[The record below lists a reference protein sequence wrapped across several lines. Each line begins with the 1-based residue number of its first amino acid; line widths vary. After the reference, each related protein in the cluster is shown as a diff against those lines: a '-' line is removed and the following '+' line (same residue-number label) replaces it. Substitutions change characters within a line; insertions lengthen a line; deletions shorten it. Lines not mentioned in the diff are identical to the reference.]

1 MKEKITEIINND
13 RYIKISDTLYFI
25 GIIVFTLKFFME
37 KWTWLTINDN
47 IFAIILCFCFAQRM
61 IFQKYSKKQLIITI
75 ISGFISAYVGFATK
89 EYVLFY
95 LYLSIFASK
104 NIELQKIIKI
114 SFYVIFILLGICTVA
129 YTINYLIGNEVPI
142 TYRNDGSVRYAFYL
156 NHPNMYAG
164 IVLWLSAMVLYLK
177 YDTINIKYYA
187 VIIGINIVTY
197 ILTDSRTSFF
207 AFVLLMIL
215 YYASKA
221 IKGENKFYK
230 AIAKYSAIVICIIT
244 ILSSEIYLLDKNN
257 YVISKLNEFFS
268 QRVFLLSSAIEKF
281 GISVWPRNLD
291 LTEKIR
297 WESGAIRELYID
309 SIYARAFIKYGL
321 VYLLYYLYLCTS
333 LINKNT
339 GNKEIPFVILFEI
352 IGMMEKY
359 IIFPTIAFPMFFY
372 KMIIWDEKET
382 KNRGEK
388 IE

>member
-1 MKEKITEIINND
+1 MKKKITEIINNE

-25 GIIVFTLKFFME
+25 GIIVFTLKFFMG

-75 ISGFISAYVGFATK
+75 ISGVISLYAGIATK
-89 EYVLFY
+89 EYVILY
-95 LYLSIFASK
+95 LYLSIFSSQ
-104 NIELQKIIKI
+104 NIELRKIIKT
-114 SFYVIFILLGICTVA
+114 SFGVIFTLLGICTIV
-129 YTINYLIGNEVPI
+129 YSINYLIGNEVPI
-142 TYRNDGSVRYAFYL
+142 TYRNDGSARYSFYL

-177 YDTINIKYYA
+177 YDTINIKYYV
-187 VIIGINIVTY
+187 VIIGINILTY
-197 ILTDSRTSFF
+197 ILTDSRTSFL
-207 AFVLLMIL
+207 AFVLLMVL
-215 YYASKA
+215 YYVSKV

-230 AIAKYSAIVICIIT
+230 AIAKYSAIVISIIT
-244 ILSSEIYLLDKNN
+244 ISFSVIYLLDKNN
-257 YVISKLNEFFS
+257 YIISKINDLFS
-268 QRVFLLSSAIEKF
+268 QRVFLLASAIEKF
-281 GISVWPRNLD
+281 GISVLPRNLD

-309 SIYARAFIKYGL
+309 SIYARVFIKYGL

-339 GNKEIPFVILFEI
+339 TNKEIPFVMLFAI

-359 IIFPTIAFPMFFY
+359 VIFPTIAFPMFFY
-372 KMIIWDEKET
+372 KMIIWDEKE

-388 IE
+388 VE